1 MLKRLF
7 VYAVALACVHLFCSA
22 GAAAAD
28 EFRFSMDTP
37 EGWWRV
43 KSDKY
48 LVITRDGAFKHYIL
62 AQERPLSK
70 PFKNT
75 GKTLQRNHL
84 PNEVARII
92 IDEVTADPNLTG
104 LQMIENNPATVA
116 GKPGFQLTFLYTD
129 PAGIIFKTI
138 YYGCINGERY
148 YNLRY
153 SGSEQ
158 KYFDEEAW
166 KVFSAVRNSFR
177 ID

>member
-22 GAAAAD
+22 GGVAAG

-70 PFKNT
+70 PFKN
-75 GKTLQRNHL
+75 
-84 PNEVARII
+84 
-92 IDEVTADPNLTG
+92 TADPNLTG

-166 KVFSAVRNSFR
+166 KVFSAVRKSFR